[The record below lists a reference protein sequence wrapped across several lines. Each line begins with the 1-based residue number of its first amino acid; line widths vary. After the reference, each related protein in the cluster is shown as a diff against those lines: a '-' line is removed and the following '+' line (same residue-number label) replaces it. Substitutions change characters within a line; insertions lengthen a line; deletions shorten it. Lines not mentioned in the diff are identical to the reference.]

1 MEDDA
6 IKGALAALGW
16 LPDELLMQAQIHRND
31 PDSYDAPMKPTEAA
45 AILDSFCMP
54 FTHRD
59 AQRAGVPHKAA
70 AAVDAVCGF
79 ESSRVRR
86 RARVPAQRC
95 AGRGCRRGRSPES
108 RCQCV
113 VYDVDKKDEKM

>member
-6 IKGALAALGW
+6 IKGALASLGW

-31 PDSYDAPMKPTEAA
+31 PDAYDAMMKPSEAA

-59 AQRAGVPHKAA
+59 AQRAGTPRQRTGAA
-70 AAVDAVCGF
+70 MMAGSAASA
-79 ESSRVRR
+79 R
-86 RARVPAQRC
+86 RALQ
-95 AGRGCRRGRSPES
+95 
-108 RCQCV
+108 
-113 VYDVDKKDEKM
+113 